1 MTSVFRNRVESGVS
15 GPRETPI
22 TPRLRGWTKA
32 WRALLLS
39 ALLSTQAAVTC
50 LGAQVGKDAIPQ
62 TPPARARHAM
72 VVSIHH
78 DASDAGVKILKEGG
92 NAVDAAV
99 AVGFALAVVYPDAGN
114 LGGGGFMLLR
124 LANGTTHFMDFREK
138 APLAATEKMYLDDHG
153 NVIHGASTVGYAAI
167 AVPGTVA
174 GLVDAEKRFGKLTLK
189 QVMAPAIELAQKGYV
204 LSAPEAKMLQNPKLA
219 RFPESKRVFQRDGD
233 YYKPG
238 EVFMQPDL
246 ARTLQRIADDPSD
259 FYHGQIAQTL
269 AADMKKHGG
278 LMSEKDLAEYQ
289 AVDRKPLTGTYH
301 QYQIV
306 TAPPPSSG
314 GIILLETLNI
324 LESYNLTKL
333 GDRTP
338 EEMHYVI
345 EAFRRA
351 YMDRTDYLGD
361 PDFVQLPV
369 AALISKP
376 YAAAWRTS
384 IQPMS
389 ATPSASLVRP
399 AGFLPPVPAS
409 TPTPPESNQTTHYSV
424 LDDAGNA
431 VSVTYTLNAGFGSGV
446 TAEGLGFLLNDE
458 MDDFS
463 SKPGTPN
470 IYGLIQGSGNSIA
483 PGRRPVSSMTPTI
496 VLANNKVLLVLGSP
510 GGSTIPTTVTN
521 ILLSTLE
528 TGLNIQDSVDAPRF
542 HEQYL
547 PDTVN
552 LEPGFASTTISSL
565 QGMGYQIKGGQPGD
579 NHWGNGECIA
589 VDLKSGWLEGGQDQ
603 RETFGKAAG
612 Y

>member
-1 MTSVFRNRVESGVS
+1 MK
-15 GPRETPI
+15 PWWAI
-22 TPRLRGWTKA
+22 
-32 WRALLLS
+32 LL
-39 ALLSTQAAVTC
+39 AILLGAQAAVPWAF
-50 LGAQVGKDAIPQ
+50 AQSSKDAIPQ
-62 TPPARARHAM
+62 VAPTRARHAM
-72 VVSIHH
+72 VVSIQH
-78 DASDAGVKILKEGG
+78 DASDAGVKILQQGG
-92 NAVDAAV
+92 NAVDAGV

-153 NVIHGASTVGYAAI
+153 NVIKGASTVGYAAI

-174 GLVDAEKRFGKLTLK
+174 GLVDAERKFGKLTLK
-189 QVMAPAIELAQKGYV
+189 QVMAPAIELAEKGYV
-204 LSAPEAKMLQNPKLA
+204 LSGPEAEMLQSAKLA
-219 RFPESKRVFQRDGD
+219 RFPESKRIFQRDGD
-233 YYKPG
+233 YYKTG
-238 EVFMQPDL
+238 EVFKQPDL
-246 ARTLQRIADDPSD
+246 GRTLERIADNPSD

-269 AADMKKHGG
+269 VADMKMHGG
-278 LMSEKDLAEYQ
+278 LLSEKDLAEYQ
-289 AVDRKPLTGTYH
+289 AVDRKPLIGTYH

-324 LESYNLTKL
+324 LESYNLAKM

-338 EEMHYVI
+338 EEMHYII

-351 YMDRTDYLGD
+351 YMDREDFLGD
-361 PDFVQLPV
+361 PDFVKMPV

-376 YAAAWRTS
+376 YAAAWRPS
-384 IQPMS
+384 IQPLTAS
-389 ATPSASLVRP
+389 PSASLVRP
-399 AGFLPPVPAS
+399 AGFLPPVPTAV
-409 TPTPPESNQTTHYSV
+409 PTPPESNQTTHYSV

-431 VSVTYTLNAGFGSGV
+431 VSVTYTLNASFGSGV

-470 IYGLIQGSGNSIA
+470 IYGLIQGPNNSIA

-496 VLANNKVLLVLGSP
+496 VLENNKVRLVLGSP

-521 ILLSTLE
+521 IFLSTLDG
-528 TGLNIQDSVDAPRF
+528 GLNIQDSVDAPRF
-542 HEQYL
+542 HQQYL

-552 LEPGFASTTISSL
+552 LEPGFDAATIASL
-565 QGMGYQIKGGQPGD
+565 QKMGYQIKGGQATD
-579 NHWGNGECIA
+579 HHWGYGECIA
-589 VDLKSGWLEGGQDQ
+589 VDPKSGWLEGGEDQ
-603 RETFGKAAG
+603 RQTFGKAAG